1 MAKPAMNQH
10 KAMAEGKMP
19 VTDMKAMVKK
29 KKGGLISGKS
39 PPKKSASKC

>member
-19 VTDMKAMVKK
+19 EASMTAMVKK
-29 KKGGLISGKS
+29 KTGGLIKS
-39 PPKKSASKC
+39 KTPPKKSASKC